1 MTDAFKCDICAL
13 LGNEPFHEGRPAEK
27 LYQKV
32 DSQKDGVSYKATID
46 LCKEHRD
53 ELDLTDYTF

>member
-1 MTDAFKCDICAL
+1 MSDAFKCDMCAL
-13 LGNEPFHEGRPAEK
+13 HTDDPFHEGRPAAQ

-46 LCKEHRD
+46 LCQDHR
-53 ELDLTDYTF
+53 EALDLTDYTF

>member
-1 MTDAFKCDICAL
+1 MSEAYKCNLCELVGDD
-13 LGNEPFHEGRPAEK
+13 PFHEGRPAEQ

-32 DSQKDGVSYKATID
+32 DSQKGGVSHKATID

-53 ELDLTDYTF
+53 ELDLTNYSF